1 MPYRAW
7 RGWVFLLR
15 AATPPRP
22 RSCRRKTSRS
32 SATIW
37 TKRSASTACSRTNS
51 ESRRICRSRRSSRHI
66 IPLRSMDFPLPRRA
80 WGLRQG
86 REACRAAAAL
96 VIGTALTRPPL
107 ENFRTGSMPV
117 DVVSPERENPSTNSR
132 FFPFAKRPATI
143 RINRGV
149 TGVHGRM
156 DVDVTEGTDCSPHPV
171 IKGNS
176 ARIIHEQFYCN
187 PAFAAATSLHAVS
200 TARRRAGSPLSR
212 SPYRREYA
220 SLPRGSARPS
230 RDTTAGFRH
239 EPS

>member
-1 MPYRAW
+1 MPYRVW
-7 RGWVFLLR
+7 REWVFLLR

-51 ESRRICRSRRSSRHI
+51 ESRRICRSRRSSRHSI
-66 IPLRSMDFPLPRRA
+66 SLRSVDFPLPRWAR
-80 WGLRQG
+80 GLRQG
-86 REACRAAAAL
+86 RDPCRAAAAL

-117 DVVSPERENPSTNSR
+117 DVVSLERENLSTNSR

-149 TGVHGRM
+149 IGVHGRHGRHGQM
-156 DVDVTEGTDCSPHPV
+156 DVDLTEETDCSPHPV
-171 IKGNS
+171 IEGN
-176 ARIIHEQFYCN
+176 RTTC
-187 PAFAAATSLHAVS
+187 
-200 TARRRAGSPLSR
+200 PL
-212 SPYRREYA
+212 PFTP
-220 SLPRGSARPS
+220 L
-230 RDTTAGFRH
+230 T
-239 EPS
+239 